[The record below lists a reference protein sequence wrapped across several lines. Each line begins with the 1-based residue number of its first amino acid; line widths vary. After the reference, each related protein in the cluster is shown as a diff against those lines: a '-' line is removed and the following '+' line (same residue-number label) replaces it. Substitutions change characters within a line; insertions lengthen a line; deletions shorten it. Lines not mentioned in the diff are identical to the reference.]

1 MEPINLEVVIKSCK
15 APKEIEFYS
24 PPHDTLYHGS
34 GKNLQR
40 NIFKAQ
46 KFDSREIEKI
56 KRLKEMISK
65 QKFSIPGEWDDS
77 DLLKFIY
84 GANFKTRNA
93 FKALKSCLESK
104 TEVLGKNYLLLYSK
118 IYEILV
124 KFT

>member
-1 MEPINLEVVIKSCK
+1 MEQIDVQVVMSSCRP
-15 APKEIEFYS
+15 PKEIENYF
-24 PPHDTLYHGS
+24 PPHEVLYHGS

-40 NIFKAQ
+40 NIFKNQ
-46 KFDSREIEKI
+46 KFDDRESEKI
-56 KRLKEMISK
+56 RRLKELLVK
-65 QKFSIPGEWDDS
+65 QKFQIPDGWDDS

-104 TEVLGKNYLLLYSK
+104 TEILGKNYLLLYSK

-124 KFT
+124 